1 MPRRGPTNEVERF
14 WAKVVKHEGD
24 SCWDFLGAVRGGTSR
39 YKIFMRSGSNKMVY
53 AHRYMYA
60 LVVGEIQAGLVV
72 RHKCDNRFC
81 VNPSHLC
88 VGSYADNSHDAVER
102 GRTARGERGGT
113 SKFTE
118 EDVHE
123 IRRLWRSGVRQVEL
137 ARRYNVTQ
145 PAISAVCT
153 GKNWGHV

>member
-14 WAKVVKHEGD
+14 WTKVVKHEGD
-24 SCWDFLGAVRGGTSR
+24 S
-39 YKIFMRSGSNKMVY
+39 Y
-53 AHRYMYA
+53 
-60 LVVGEIQAGLVV
+60 
-72 RHKCDNRFC
+72 
-81 VNPSHLC
+81 LC